1 MDFNIDPGTEDIVR
15 RIREF
20 VDSRLVPLEP
30 RLLEHGLQPVL
41 HEVRAL
47 REEVK
52 SLGLWGPNYPRE
64 WGGLGLDLV
73 AHGLVSEALGRCP
86 LGHYVFGC
94 NAPDAGNVELLH
106 MFGSEA
112 QKRQWLEP
120 LVGGRIR
127 SCFGMTEAANS
138 GANPLMLTTNAVL
151 DGDSWVINGDKWFT
165 TGADGA
171 ALCIVMAVTD
181 PDAPAH
187 RRASMILVPTDA
199 AGYSLRRNTPI
210 MGHAGVDLFSHGEV
224 AFEGCRVPA
233 SNLLGARGDGFRLAQ
248 ARLGPGRIHHCMR
261 WLGICSRALEL
272 MVRRASLRKISP
284 EGRRLADSDIVKA
297 WIAESA
303 AEIKAARLMV
313 LHTAWRIE
321 HAGARAAR
329 DDVSM
334 IKFFVAGVLQKVLDR
349 ALQVHGGLGMTDYTV
364 LAWYYREERAARIYD
379 GPDEV
384 HKLSVARHLLK
395 GEPA

>member
-1 MDFNIDPGTEDIVR
+1 MDFNVDPSTTELIG

-20 VDSRLVPLEP
+20 IDSRLLPLEP
-30 RLLEHGLQPVL
+30 TLLESGVKPLLPEIGTL
-41 HEVRAL
+41 RSEVQR
-47 REEVK
+47 
-52 SLGLWGPNYPRE
+52 LGLWGPNYPKE
-64 WGGLGLDLV
+64 YGGLGLDLV

-94 NAPDAGNVELLH
+94 NAPDAGNAELLH
-106 MFGSEA
+106 MYGSDA

-138 GANPLMLTTNAVL
+138 GANPLMLTTLAVL
-151 DGDSWVINGDKWFT
+151 ERDQWVINGDKWFT

-171 ALCIVMAVTD
+171 SLCIVMAVTD
-181 PDAPAH
+181 PEAPVH
-187 RRASMILVPTDA
+187 ERASMLLVPTSA
-199 AGYSLRRNTPI
+199 AGYSLKRNTPV
-210 MGHAGVDLFSHGEV
+210 MGHAGTDLFSHGEV
-224 AFEGCRVPA
+224 GFKDCRVPA
-233 SNLLGARGDGFRLAQ
+233 DSLLGSRGDGFRLAQ

-261 WLGICSRALEL
+261 WLGICNRAMEL
-272 MVRRASLRKISP
+272 MLRRAAAREISP
-284 EGRRLADSDIVKA
+284 DGRRLADSDIVRA

-303 AEIKAARLMV
+303 AEISAARLMV

-329 DDVSM
+329 DEISM
-334 IKFFVAGVLQKVLDR
+334 IKFYVAGVLQRVLDR

-384 HKLSVARHLLK
+384 HKLSVARRLLRRV
-395 GEPA
+395 AH